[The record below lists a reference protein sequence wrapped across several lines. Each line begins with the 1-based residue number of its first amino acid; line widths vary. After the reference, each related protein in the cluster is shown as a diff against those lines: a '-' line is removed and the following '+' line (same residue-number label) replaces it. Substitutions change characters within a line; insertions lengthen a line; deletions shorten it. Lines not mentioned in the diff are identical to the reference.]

1 MFSFLKQRRRE
12 RLRTQPF
19 PSAWLAIIERN
30 VPIYDRLPEADQQE
44 LQGHIQVF
52 LAEKLFEGCGGLE
65 LTDEIKVTIA
75 AQACLLLLHRET
87 DYYPRLITILVYPHA
102 YVARSVVSI
111 GGGAV
116 LESETARLGE
126 AWKDGLVVLSWD
138 DVRQGASDL
147 HDGHN
152 VVLHE
157 FAHQLDQQDGSADG
171 APILEHRSQYV
182 TWARVLSEEYEQL
195 RRDAEHGHKN
205 VLDKYGATNP
215 AEFFAVATE
224 CFFEKP
230 IQLRRKHPQL
240 YEELKAYYRQDPAY
254 ARVFL
259 IAQEFGVPLAEQAQ
273 DHEGYRIRNRRC
285 TCELSGAFG

>member
-1 MFSFLKQRRRE
+1 MFSFFTKRRRQ
-12 RLRTQPF
+12 RLRTQSF
-19 PSAWLAIIERN
+19 PSAWLTIIEKN
-30 VPIYDRLPEADQQE
+30 VSFYNHLPQADQQE
-44 LQGHIQVF
+44 LQAHIQVF

-102 YVARSVVSI
+102 YLAKGAVSI

-171 APILEHRSQYV
+171 APILERRSQYV

-195 RRDAEHGHKN
+195 RRDAEHGRTN
-205 VLDKYGATNP
+205 VLDEYGATNL

-230 IQLRRKHPQL
+230 IPLRRKHRQL
-240 YEELKAYYRQDPAY
+240 YEELKEYYRQDPAL
-254 ARVFL
+254 L
-259 IAQEFGVPLAEQAQ
+259 I
-273 DHEGYRIRNRRC
+273 
-285 TCELSGAFG
+285 SS

>member
-1 MFSFLKQRRRE
+1 MHVRNIQEATTRTAPLSALPTGLARPSSRRTSRSTTASLKPTNGNSRDTSRSSW
-12 RLRTQPF
+12 LR
-19 PSAWLAIIERN
+19 SI
-30 VPIYDRLPEADQQE
+30 
-44 LQGHIQVF
+44 
-52 LAEKLFEGCGGLE
+52 FEGCGGLE

-102 YVARSVVSI
+102 YVAKSIEPI
-111 GGGAV
+111 GGGVV
-116 LESETARLGE
+116 LEGETARLGE
-126 AWKDGLVVLSWD
+126 AWKDGVVVLSWD

-182 TWARVLSEEYEQL
+182 TWARVLSDEYDQL
-195 RRDAEHGHKN
+195 RRDTEKGRTD
-205 VLDKYGATNP
+205 VLDEYGATNP

-240 YEELKAYYRQDPAY
+240 YEELKAYYRQDPA
-254 ARVFL
+254 RLV
-259 IAQEFGVPLAEQAQ
+259 
-273 DHEGYRIRNRRC
+273 
-285 TCELSGAFG
+285 SS

>member
-1 MFSFLKQRRRE
+1 MFSFFKKRRRQ

-19 PSAWLAIIERN
+19 PSVWLTIIERN
-30 VPIYDRLPEADQQE
+30 VRIYDRLPQADQQE

-102 YVARSVVSI
+102 YLAKHVEPI
-111 GGGAV
+111 GGGVV
-116 LESETARLGE
+116 LEGETARLGE
-126 AWKDGLVVLSWD
+126 AWIAGVVVLSWD

-147 HDGHN
+147 HDVHN

-182 TWARVLSEEYEQL
+182 TWARVLSDEYDQL
-195 RRDAEHGHKN
+195 RRDTEQGRTDVIDA
-205 VLDKYGATNP
+205 YGATNP

-240 YEELKAYYRQDPAY
+240 YEELKTYYRQDPACL
-254 ARVFL
+254 R
-259 IAQEFGVPLAEQAQ
+259 
-273 DHEGYRIRNRRC
+273 
-285 TCELSGAFG
+285 

>member
-1 MFSFLKQRRRE
+1 MVIGLAAMMTAGTPDQFKLALISGIGDLACSTSSSNVVASGSALSPSHLPGSTSSRRTSRSTTGSPKPTNGNS
-12 RLRTQPF
+12 RGTSRSSSPR
-19 PSAWLAIIERN
+19 S
-30 VPIYDRLPEADQQE
+30 Y
-44 LQGHIQVF
+44 
-52 LAEKLFEGCGGLE
+52 FEGCGGLE

-102 YVARSVVSI
+102 YVAKSVEPI
-111 GGGAV
+111 GGGVV
-116 LESETARLGE
+116 LEGETARLGE
-126 AWKDGLVVLSWD
+126 AWKDGVVVLSWD

-182 TWARVLSEEYEQL
+182 TWARVLSDEYEQL
-195 RRDAEHGHKN
+195 RRDTEQGRKD
-205 VLDKYGATNP
+205 VLDEYGATNP

-230 IQLRRKHPQL
+230 IPLRRKHPQL
-240 YEELKAYYRQDPAY
+240 YEELKAYYRQDPASL
-254 ARVFL
+254 V
-259 IAQEFGVPLAEQAQ
+259 
-273 DHEGYRIRNRRC
+273 
-285 TCELSGAFG
+285 SS

>member
-1 MFSFLKQRRRE
+1 MFGIFRNRRRK
-12 RLRTQPF
+12 RLRSQPF
-19 PSAWLAIIERN
+19 PQSWLTIIKKN
-30 VPIYDRLPEADQQE
+30 VPFYERLPQADQGE

-52 LAEKLFEGCGGLE
+52 LAEKCFEGCGGLE

-87 DYYPRLITILVYPHA
+87 DYYPRLITILVYPYA
-102 YVARSVVSI
+102 YVAKSVQPI
-111 GGGAV
+111 GGGVV
-116 LESETARLGE
+116 LEGETARLGE
-126 AWKDGLVVLSWD
+126 AWIAGVVVLSWD

-171 APILEHRSQYV
+171 VPILEHRSQYV
-182 TWARVLSEEYEQL
+182 TWARVLSDEYDQL
-195 RRDAEHGHKN
+195 RRDTEQCRTDVIDA
-205 VLDKYGATNP
+205 YGATNP

-240 YEELKAYYRQDPAY
+240 YEELKAYYRQDPASL
-254 ARVFL
+254 V
-259 IAQEFGVPLAEQAQ
+259 
-273 DHEGYRIRNRRC
+273 
-285 TCELSGAFG
+285 SS

>member
-1 MFSFLKQRRRE
+1 MFSFFKKRRRE
-12 RLRTQPF
+12 GLRTQPF
-19 PSAWLAIIERN
+19 PSAWLNIIERN
-30 VPIYDRLPEADQQE
+30 FPIYDRLPQADQQE

-75 AQACLLLLHRET
+75 AGACLLLLHRET

-102 YVARSVVSI
+102 YLAKGAVSI

-138 DVRQGASDL
+138 DVRQGASDF

-157 FAHQLDQQDGSADG
+157 FAHQLDQQDGAADG

-182 TWARVLSEEYEQL
+182 AWARVLSDDYEQL
-195 RRDAEHGHKN
+195 RQDAEHGRKN

-230 IQLRRKHPQL
+230 IPLRRKHPQL
-240 YEELKAYYRQDPAY
+240 YDELKEYYRQDPA
-254 ARVFL
+254 
-259 IAQEFGVPLAEQAQ
+259 
-273 DHEGYRIRNRRC
+273 
-285 TCELSGAFG
+285 ELVSS